1 MKKPTNQGLRRL
13 VPARFPF
20 LLSSIFL
27 YSATA
32 LATSLPPHS
41 VDCGTRQM
49 EYRLF
54 VPTEGSDPLPALL
67 LLHGAGDRAENFI
80 QAWESFAKEK
90 KIVLVAPQL
99 PREEAFEPEAPRIFL
114 CIMQDAAKLTSID
127 SHRVYLFGHSMGG
140 YLAYDGA
147 MLDSGFFA
155 AAAIHAMGIADD
167 YNWIVQRATR
177 KIPIAIYIGT
187 QDQLVSITQVRK
199 TEAVL
204 RKAGFPLHYQEMP
217 GHDHNYYDLSD
228 VINRDAWHF
237 LEGYR
242 AP

>member
-1 MKKPTNQGLRRL
+1 MKKTTTRGGQFPSAARL
-13 VPARFPF
+13 LF
-20 LLSSIFL
+20 LLTLSL

-32 LATSLPPHS
+32 VAALPPPHS
-41 VDCGTRQM
+41 VHCGTRQM

-54 VPTEGSDPLPALL
+54 IPSAGNVPSPALL

-90 KIVLVAPQL
+90 NIVLVAPQL
-99 PREEAFEPEAPRIFL
+99 PREESFEPEAPRIFL
-114 CIMQDAAKLTSID
+114 CIMKDVAKLASID
-127 SHRVYLFGHSMGG
+127 SHRVYIFGHSMGG

-147 MLDSGFFA
+147 LLDSGFFA
-155 AAAIHAMGIADD
+155 AAAIHAMGIADE
-167 YNWIVQRATR
+167 YNGIVQRASR

-199 TEAVL
+199 TEALL
-204 RKAGFPLHYQEMP
+204 RKSGFPLHYQEMP
-217 GHDHNYYDLSD
+217 GHDHNYYDLAD

-237 LEGYR
+237 MEGYR
-242 AP
+242 SP

>member
-1 MKKPTNQGLRRL
+1 MKKTTNQVSRRPL
-13 VPARFPF
+13 QVRFLF

-27 YSATA
+27 SSDTS
-32 LATSLPPHS
+32 LATTPAPHS
-41 VDCGTRQM
+41 VHCGTRQM

-54 VPTEGSDPLPALL
+54 VPTTGSGPLPALL

-80 QAWESFAKEK
+80 QAWEHFAQEK

-99 PREEAFEPEAPRIFL
+99 PREESFEPEAPRIFL
-114 CIMQDAAKLTSID
+114 CIMEDAAKFASVD

-155 AAAIHAMGIADD
+155 AGAIHAMGIADE

-199 TEAVL
+199 TEAFL

-228 VINRDAWHF
+228 VINRDAWRF
-237 LEGYR
+237 MEGYR
-242 AP
+242 TP